1 MTLFFTILF
10 AVGAGIAWLYGFGSM
25 VGVNAGIAQV
35 CFYLFLALSIFCG
48 FMALIR
54 HIEERINS

>member
-10 AVGAGIAWLYGFGSM
+10 AVAACVAWLYGFGHLI
-25 VGVNAGIAQV
+25 GPYAGIAQA
-35 CFYLFLALSIFCG
+35 CFYLFVALSIFCG

-54 HIEERINS
+54 YIEERINS